1 MEFEEI
7 NLNGIVSRCQLE
19 SELFFQRQAFD
30 PRYCFEL
37 FRRAFLLRSDEAWE
51 CIFRQ
56 YRRLIFSWIERH
68 PLTAVLDEEPD
79 YYLNRTF
86 EKIWAVITPQKFAE
100 FPDLKSLLRYLQLC
114 VHSVIVDH
122 ARAREQAELMDRDS
136 EPENLA
142 FSEESREDRGV
153 EDMIL
158 QRQQG
163 REVWSWVAQ
172 RLKTEQERVL
182 VFAMFALALKPR
194 EVLEEYPG
202 TFRSIDDIYMVKE
215 NVLSRLRR
223 EKELLRAL
231 NALESEPS
239 DGRFEGK
246 GLKRSSKKEAFK
258 KGTDSPTDTG
268 IVPPDLVKK
277 GR

>member
-1 MEFEEI
+1 MTVPLDFEEI

-37 FRRAFLLRSDEAWE
+37 FRRAVLLRSDEAWE

-56 YRRLIFSWIERH
+56 YRGLIFSWIERH

-79 YYLNRTF
+79 YYLNRVF
-86 EKIWAVITPQKFAE
+86 EKVWAVITPQKFAE

-122 ARAREQAELMDRDS
+122 ARAREQAELMEEDS

-142 FSEESREDRGV
+142 FSEETREERGV
-153 EDMIL
+153 EDMI
-158 QRQQG
+158 QRRQQG
-163 REVWSWVAQ
+163 REVWNWVLQ

-182 VFAMFALALKPR
+182 VFAMYALALKPR
-194 EVLEEYPG
+194 EVLEGYPR

-223 EKELLRAL
+223 DKELLHAL

-239 DGRFEGK
+239 DEHFEGK
-246 GLKRSSKKEAFK
+246 GRKGPHRKK
-258 KGTDSPTDTG
+258 TVSPADTG
-268 IVPPDLVKK
+268 IAPPDLVKK